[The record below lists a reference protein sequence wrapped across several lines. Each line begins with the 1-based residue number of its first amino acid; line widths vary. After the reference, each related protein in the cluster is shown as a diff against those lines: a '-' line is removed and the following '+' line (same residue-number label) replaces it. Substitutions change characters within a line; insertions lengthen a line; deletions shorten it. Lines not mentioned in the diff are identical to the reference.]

1 MNKRLSVKQGPN
13 RFRYGFQV
21 CINDESKKHI
31 GWINAHYIDN
41 NYCYI
46 NGEGMFTIGI
56 NIPDLNSR
64 RKGYATEAWALYIK
78 YALDNGIEGIYT
90 QTWSENI
97 RVIGLMKKLG
107 FEECNCEKGF
117 RIVRGKPYDGLTF
130 KLNIRKYKEF
140 MEEYDSI

>member
-1 MNKRLSVKQGPN
+1 MGVI
-13 RFRYGFQV
+13 Y
-21 CINDESKKHI
+21 
-31 GWINAHYIDN
+31 
-41 NYCYI
+41 
-46 NGEGMFTIGI
+46 
-56 NIPDLNSR
+56 
-64 RKGYATEAWALYIK
+64 K

-130 KLNIRKYKEF
+130 KLNIRKYKELWRSTIVF
-140 MEEYDSI
+140 NEIYCTIKTDIPWGGGILVGLTWGISSCTD